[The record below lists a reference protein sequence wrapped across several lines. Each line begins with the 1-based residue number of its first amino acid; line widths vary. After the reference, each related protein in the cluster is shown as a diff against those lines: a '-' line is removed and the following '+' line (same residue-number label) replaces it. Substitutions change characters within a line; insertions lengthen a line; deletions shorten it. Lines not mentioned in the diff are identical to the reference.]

1 MELNTM
7 LKKLEMPIQNLGIEM
22 VNEIISVLQQNNK
35 IATGN
40 LINSVKYEYQ
50 VDIDTIKLLI
60 QSEDY
65 LEYVDKGRDPGK
77 FVPVDKL
84 REWIRIKG
92 IPEKALYPINYKI
105 FKFGIKPLNFLES
118 IRATYSSKG
127 KFGIIVKEYNKIIS
141 DYMKWEFK
149 QIQKNIK

>member
-1 MELNTM
+1 MDGRNFVSE
-7 LKKLEMPIQNLGIEM
+7 QEM

-35 IATGN
+35 IASSQ
-40 LINSVKYEYQ
+40 LISSINYQYQ
-50 VDIDTIKLLI
+50 VDVNTIKLLI

-65 LEYVDKGRDPGK
+65 LEYVDKGRAPGK

-118 IRATYSSKG
+118 IRAQYDTKG
-127 KFGIIVKEYNKIIS
+127 KFGIIVKEYNKIIA